1 MSSFYNND
9 KDDKIL
15 HFAWNFEHERL
26 TKTSKKP
33 AYTQILFIPGNSTGP
48 EMLSL
53 KSGESTVLAFTLE
66 ERDIG
71 GTLAVELALIS
82 HRVTIKI

>member
-1 MSSFYNND
+1 
-9 KDDKIL
+9 
-15 HFAWNFEHERL
+15 
-26 TKTSKKP
+26 
-33 AYTQILFIPGNSTGP
+33 
-48 EMLSL
+48 MLSL

-82 HRVTIKI
+82 HRVSHTLRNGNVMTHLIYRIYTCMSKFL